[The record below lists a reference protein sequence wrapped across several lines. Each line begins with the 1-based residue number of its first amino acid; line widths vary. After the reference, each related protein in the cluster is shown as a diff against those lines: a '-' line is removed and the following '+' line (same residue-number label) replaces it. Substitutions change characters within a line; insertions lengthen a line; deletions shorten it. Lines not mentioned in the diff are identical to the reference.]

1 MKGHL
6 YTSTGDAVTLG
17 RELGKGGEGS
27 VFEVAERRDSVAKI
41 YHTPPDNLKQAKL
54 SFMAATA
61 DEQLFSYIAWPQ
73 TTLHAGRGGRV
84 VGFLMPK
91 VTGKEPIH
99 MVYSP
104 AHRRQHYPDSAWD
117 FLLYV
122 ARNIAASF
130 ETVHAHGHIV
140 GDVNQNSFMV
150 GKDSKVV
157 LIDSDSFQIDE
168 RGTLHLC
175 EVGVAHF
182 TPPELQSLP
191 SFSGFNRTQ
200 NHDNFGLALLIF
212 HVLFGGRHPYSG
224 IPLLKEAGNALESDI
239 AHFRYAYASDNQQR
253 GFRPPPRSIPISIL
267 PHSLASMF
275 HLAFTEQGV
284 EKGRPTAQQWVS
296 ALDQVRQQLRKCA
309 ASAMHVFPDH
319 LTRCPWCELE
329 NQGVSY
335 FIDLNVT
342 VRTPTGNFV
351 MARVVGAIAAASPP
365 RPLNLP
371 SALHYQVTPR
381 PLPQNIPGKK
391 AVTVAQFVV
400 AFIAI
405 VIMVVTMKVF
415 YMSQGWL
422 WSLIGGALAVW
433 GVKHIGELMRKEE
446 VRQRR
451 TAMDLAENAYRQL
464 VNQAQHSC
472 GPEGFMAKRAAL
484 MQRKEELDG
493 LPAAE
498 KAELDDLQKTA
509 RERQRNKFLATCLIA
524 SASIHGVG
532 PTRKAALRSS
542 GIKTAA
548 DVSKRKLI
556 KVKGFG
562 NHLAQAVL
570 EWKASCERRF
580 VFNAAEAV
588 PLSDTNAVKAKFAAR
603 RVALEA
609 ALTNG
614 AVELQRFSLESERR
628 MSTLREPLQ
637 EAAKK
642 LAQAQADFSLC

>member
-1 MKGHL
+1 
-6 YTSTGDAVTLG
+6 
-17 RELGKGGEGS
+17 
-27 VFEVAERRDSVAKI
+27 
-41 YHTPPDNLKQAKL
+41 
-54 SFMAATA
+54 
-61 DEQLFSYIAWPQ
+61 
-73 TTLHAGRGGRV
+73 
-84 VGFLMPK
+84 
-91 VTGKEPIH
+91 
-99 MVYSP
+99 
-104 AHRRQHYPDSAWD
+104 
-117 FLLYV
+117 
-122 ARNIAASF
+122 
-130 ETVHAHGHIV
+130 
-140 GDVNQNSFMV
+140 
-150 GKDSKVV
+150 
-157 LIDSDSFQIDE
+157 
-168 RGTLHLC
+168 
-175 EVGVAHF
+175 
-182 TPPELQSLP
+182 
-191 SFSGFNRTQ
+191 
-200 NHDNFGLALLIF
+200 
-212 HVLFGGRHPYSG
+212 
-224 IPLLKEAGNALESDI
+224 
-239 AHFRYAYASDNQQR
+239 
-253 GFRPPPRSIPISIL
+253 
-267 PHSLASMF
+267 
-275 HLAFTEQGV
+275 
-284 EKGRPTAQQWVS
+284 
-296 ALDQVRQQLRKCA
+296 
-309 ASAMHVFPDH
+309 
-319 LTRCPWCELE
+319 
-329 NQGVSY
+329 
-335 FIDLNVT
+335 
-342 VRTPTGNFV
+342 
-351 MARVVGAIAAASPP
+351 
-365 RPLNLP
+365 
-371 SALHYQVTPR
+371 
-381 PLPQNIPGKK
+381 
-391 AVTVAQFVV
+391 
-400 AFIAI
+400 
-405 VIMVVTMKVF
+405 
-415 YMSQGWL
+415 
-422 WSLIGGALAVW
+422 
-433 GVKHIGELMRKEE
+433 MRKEE

-484 MQRKEELDG
+484 IQRKEELDG